1 MQYQSILREQFYA
14 YLRDRLAIDSKE
26 KSVKA
31 KQDVLE
37 SRLKRLKEDA
47 MHRIE
52 LIEGF
57 RETLE
62 QLEWSQRVKQHESE
76 ERKAMHQEFLD
87 KLH

>member
-1 MQYQSILREQFYA
+1 M
-14 YLRDRLAIDSKE
+14 
-26 KSVKA
+26 
-31 KQDVLE
+31 LE